1 MRWFVSVTCF
11 FFIDSFNGVV
21 NRIYDNVANENFGQ
35 LYLAEAKE
43 YKVFTQYDIV
53 NNNLPRICC
62 SGYSR
67 QVGFKDFSSIGVDDV
82 TGMPSYPRF
91 FFRMK
96 WSESTMSLDV
106 CSILG
111 IWKILK
117 EESKILVILY
127 SNVLYCD
134 LGIIRLTKIPFFF
147 HAHEYRIFLHIL
159 H

>member
-1 MRWFVSVTCF
+1 MRWFDSVTCF

-21 NRIYDNVANENFGQ
+21 NRIYDNVANENICQ
-35 LYLAEAKE
+35 VYLANSKDL
-43 YKVFTQYDIV
+43 YKVFTQYEIL
-53 NNNLPRICC
+53 NYNLPRICC

-67 QVGFKDFSSIGVDDV
+67 EVGFKDFSSIGVDDV

-91 FFRMK
+91 FFRIK

-127 SNVLYCD
+127 GNENPVGLDS
-134 LGIIRLTKIPFFF
+134 LG
-147 HAHEYRIFLHIL
+147 
-159 H
+159 